1 MLYLNQYDYKH
12 ITYNHNVANGG
23 MPKERSTV
31 ASSGCGLCS
40 VCMVVGHLTGK
51 TLSVEECVRLS
62 EESGANLGI
71 GTDMRF
77 LGPVAA
83 RLYGLEYRET
93 SDLSDMLE
101 HLKSGGEA
109 IEILIGSQNDSL
121 GLFSR
126 RRHYITLVSF
136 DGREVGI
143 LDPSYTKGKYD
154 VEGRRG
160 RVRVE
165 YPFVFC
171 SPEELDR
178 EADKNVPVFY
188 LFKKS

>member
-1 MLYLNQYDYKH
+1 
-12 ITYNHNVANGG
+12 

-62 EESGANLGI
+62 EKSGANLGI

-83 RLYGLEYRET
+83 RLYGLEYSET
-93 SDLSDMLE
+93 SDLSEMLE

-109 IEILIGSQNDSL
+109 IEILIGSHNDGI
-121 GLFSR
+121 GLFSK
-126 RRHYITLVSF
+126 RRHFITLVSF
-136 DGREVGI
+136 DGKEVCI
-143 LDPSYTKGKYD
+143 LDPSYTEGKYD
-154 VEGRRG
+154 VEGRKG